1 MADTLLMSRPFSG
14 RQVRLPPK
22 KEPFPLVR
30 GERLLWEIYLPPY
43 DAQRKLERTIKIKEW
58 IFISL
63 TIGWLFSNI
72 IGFAI
77 SPTFG
82 SWIFAITFFPI
93 LIILIWQLMKRAD
106 AKDSLSNLQARY
118 PLPALRGYQEY
129 FAVTNGRV
137 ISRTPRNFERT
148 SPESMQEIIN
158 HAGDV
163 FTGNLSSMTKI
174 QVKNHWFNKT
184 TLRLTF
190 ENPAAAVPEMPDL
203 SDYESYPQSAQY
215 SWNFFPNLMRGIAS
229 YVYYSTFFASK
240 EIFNVTLNT
249 PEAQVAYG
257 ILKNILS
264 RG

>member
-1 MADTLLMSRPFSG
+1 M
-14 RQVRLPPK
+14 
-22 KEPFPLVR
+22 
-30 GERLLWEIYLPPY
+30 LWEVYLPAY
-43 DAQRKLERTIKIKEW
+43 DAQRKLERTIKIEEW

-77 SPTFG
+77 SQTIG
-82 SWIFAITFFPI
+82 AWIFAITFFPI
-93 LIILIWQLMKRAD
+93 LIILIWRLRKLAD
-106 AKDSLSNLQARY
+106 VKNSLSNLQARY
-118 PLPALRGYQEY
+118 PLPAQRGYQEY
-129 FAVTNGRV
+129 FGVTDRRV
-137 ISRTPRNFERT
+137 INRAPRNFERT
-148 SPESMQEIIN
+148 SPESMQEIISY
-158 HAGDV
+158 ADDV

-184 TLRLTF
+184 TLRVTF

-203 SDYESYPQSAQY
+203 SDYENYLTPTQH
-215 SWNFFPNLMRGIAS
+215 SWNFFPNFVRGIAS

-257 ILKNILS
+257 ILKNLLS
-264 RG
+264 RV